1 MAMSPRTGKAII
13 TVAVVVFLIFC
24 LFVQAN
30 YYAVFHL
37 SPPNPKPTTD
47 DVWWYVFKLG
57 CFIAFLVGIIRP
69 FYMIPPLPNPHG
81 AIVTFCFVAVELMGI
96 ATVIMMYAEIYI
108 LFGLKN
114 SSGVEINDGVS
125 CLYFSIITWTT
136 VGYGDL
142 VPSDP
147 IRLVAASEALVGY
160 VAMAFVIAFLTQR
173 LTSWSSSFRLRDD
186 FPTRI
191 PQIGTPQDT

>member
-1 MAMSPRTGKAII
+1 MSPKTGRTVI
-13 TVAVVVFLIFC
+13 TVVIAILIVAC
-24 LFVQAN
+24 LFVLAN

-37 SPPNPKPTTD
+37 SPPVPKLTPD
-47 DVWWYVFKLG
+47 DLWWLVFKLSW
-57 CFIAFLVGIIRP
+57 FIAFLIGIIRP
-69 FYMIPPLPNPHG
+69 FYMIPPLPNPYG
-81 AIVTFCFVAVELMGI
+81 AFVTFCFIAVELMGI

-114 SSGVEINDGVS
+114 SAGADVNDGVS

-142 VPSDP
+142 LPSDP

-160 VAMAFVIAFLTQR
+160 VAMAFLIAFLTQR
-173 LTSWSSSFRLRDD
+173 LTSWSGRFRLRDD
-186 FPTRI
+186 FPPRI
-191 PQIGTPQDT
+191 PQTSTPQAS

>member
-1 MAMSPRTGKAII
+1 MSPKIGKTIASVTIAIFI
-13 TVAVVVFLIFC
+13 VAC

-37 SPPNPKPTTD
+37 SPPVSKLTSD
-47 DVWWYVFKLG
+47 DVWWYVLKLSW
-57 CFIAFLVGIIRP
+57 FIAFLIEIVRP
-69 FYMIPPLPNPHG
+69 FYMIPPLPNPYG
-81 AIVTFCFVAVELMGI
+81 AFVTFCFFAVELMGI

-114 SSGVEINDGVS
+114 SAGADVNDGAT
-125 CLYFSIITWTT
+125 CLYFSIVTWTT
-136 VGYGDL
+136 LGYGDL

-160 VAMAFVIAFLTQR
+160 VAMAFLIAFLTQR
-173 LTSWSSSFRLRDD
+173 LTSWSGRFRLRDD
-186 FPTRI
+186 FPRRI
-191 PQIGTPQDT
+191 QQTSTPQAT